1 MITTVDRNKDGKIS
15 YSEFRWEILLSALYD
30 EHTVYRV
37 MMGGFPLIIPNDPAM
52 KIKIE
57 EKAISAIKKY

>member
-15 YSEFRWEILLSALYD
+15 YSEFRWELLLSALYD

-37 MMGGFPLIIPNDPAM
+37 MMGGFPLIIPNDPVI

-57 EKAISAIKKY
+57 EKIVKKY